1 MGPED
6 YDVLKTAI
14 SNQGQRLGYQ
24 EHTLQTV
31 VDQSRD
37 ITSTLATLCFQQTQA
52 VAATSAQQPV
62 AAQQAPHASPVSEPH
77 IPPHPSILVT
87 PTPACVL
94 VESPLTAHLLVCS
107 APCPFPAVHGPTLPS
122 ISSRVYP
129 CPKVWRA
136 FCRAL
141 AATVSL
147 SSDFHPRLTARP
159 SAPIRIWKQLFAVSP
174 PGIPPPGAPNSPG
187 LSMPTTLSSAA
198 TAK

>member
-129 CPKVWRA
+129 CPKTNGQTERA
-136 FCRAL
+136 NQDL
-141 AATVSL
+141 EAAFRCV
-147 SSDFHPRLTARP
+147 TARNP
-159 SAPIRIWKQLFAVSP
+159 SSWSSQLAW
-174 PGIPPPGAPNSPG
+174 IEYAHNSVQRCNR
-187 LSMPTTLSSAA
+187 
-198 TAK
+198 